1 MPSIRHK
8 PYFQNKKKITQKNRI
23 SYHSGA
29 DTTHHGIDQIYRI
42 KLQQI
47 DTKKRS
53 KMQPTKITPKSPSSS
68 RNHSSLASP
77 DRQELT
83 GYSTRRAQ
91 IKSSPLPS
99 LPPLLSPPRPR
110 TRRRR
115 GLDLWPPPL
124 LGLANSHD
132 ARQRETREREKDEF
146 FLRLSPSRSRYRLY
160 IQSAYEIRIRIRL
173 YEMTEVP
180 LPQSLCGMVNLVS
193 SVQRKVEPTKKLF
206 FVFLFPLLC

>member
-8 PYFQNKKKITQKNRI
+8 PYFQNKKNHTKNRI

-47 DTKKRS
+47 DTKKKKQNATNENHAKIPQQQQESLITRLARS
-53 KMQPTKITPKSPSSS
+53 PRTHRILHETRPNQIKPPSLSSS
-68 RNHSSLASP
+68 SSFS
-77 DRQELT
+77 
-83 GYSTRRAQ
+83 
-91 IKSSPLPS
+91 SSP
-99 LPPLLSPPRPR
+99 
-110 TRRRR
+110 TN
-115 GLDLWPPPL
+115 DLWPPPL